1 MKKKKPM
8 DILKQK
14 IDVLKKTTQKV
25 IPKKVSETIKKSV
38 KTGMDYLK
46 SVWGKKRLLTE
57 EGRKKVR
64 KRLLDFNK
72 KIPDFL

>member
-46 SVWGKKRLLTE
+46 SVWEKKDFSQKKE
-57 EGRKKVR
+57 EKK
-64 KRLLDFNK
+64 
-72 KIPDFL
+72 